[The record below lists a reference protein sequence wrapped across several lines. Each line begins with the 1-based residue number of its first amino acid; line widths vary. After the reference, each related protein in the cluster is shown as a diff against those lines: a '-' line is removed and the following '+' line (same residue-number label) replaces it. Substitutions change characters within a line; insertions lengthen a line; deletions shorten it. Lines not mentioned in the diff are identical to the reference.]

1 MSQGNQIMVTSRG
14 RPVAVIAPADPN
26 VSRARAVAKRTLLSR
41 LRATPLVGRRDWTRD
56 NLYD

>member
-1 MSQGNQIMVTSRG
+1 MVTSRG